1 MLMFITC
8 MQWIMALMICQ
19 HPCAPT
25 CSHVYPCAGTPC
37 DKLLDEVYDDLKD
50 INLYDILWTCYHGG
64 RPRQEALMQVTASL
78 THYTSLLLSS
88 CGGNI
93 VVPPL
98 KKCSFN
104 SVTLG
109 TNTGQMLPVLLHL
122 SSPEDAVQTLIA
134 HWVMSSV
141 HMFTY
146 SQQI

>member
-1 MLMFITC
+1 M
-8 MQWIMALMICQ
+8 
-19 HPCAPT
+19 HPT

-93 VVPPL
+93 VVLPL
-98 KKCSFN
+98 RKFVQLCDAWDKYRADA
-104 SVTLG
+104 
-109 TNTGQMLPVLLHL
+109 
-122 SSPEDAVQTLIA
+122 SSAASCVK
-134 HWVMSSV
+134 S
-141 HMFTY
+141 
-146 SQQI
+146 